1 MNSGVRL
8 KSQTLENY
16 KLTFDMK
23 ISQQAQ
29 WTVES
34 ETLEQL
40 ILQLY
45 ALDKILITNV
55 SAVLAM

>member
-1 MNSGVRL
+1 
-8 KSQTLENY
+8 
-16 KLTFDMK
+16 MK